1 MMPRYPKKS
10 IAERANDA
18 YEHAYHTAVFNL
30 NRRDRRTALGRQIVA
45 EAKAKAL
52 EAKVSILEAAIEELK
67 GGM

>member
-1 MMPRYPKKS
+1 MPRYPKKS

-18 YEHAYHTAVFNL
+18 YEHAYHTAVLNL
-30 NRRDRRTALGRQIVA
+30 NRHDRRTALGRQIVA

-52 EAKVSILEAAIEELK
+52 EAKVSVLEAAIEELK